1 MALTCCWISVAQCL
15 IHLGW
20 HDQHCC
26 CSYRHRHG
34 WASLDIVDYR
44 GISLANAMAMLLTR
58 QEKGPRLYLAVT
70 ASIFQ
75 FITRAPHANAYFS
88 CHGPRRVLSVFS
100 SHALGCRLKRA
111 ANRHL
116 VCRVCE
122 VVWHGASSPS
132 NFETRQNVAA
142 VPRSIGWGVRE
153 VKVEHHGRRRSHVLF
168 NRGMVAQAAVL
179 MNGDDWQSCTGMMR
193 ALVSR
198 CSGSCL
204 LLLFWLWLLLLQ
216 ALLLLWQPLP
226 AVHVI
231 LGTRLLLPSAR
242 RRKLCL
248 LLWRAMQLPPP

>member
-1 MALTCCWISVAQCL
+1 M
-15 IHLGW
+15 
-20 HDQHCC
+20 
-26 CSYRHRHG
+26 
-34 WASLDIVDYR
+34 
-44 GISLANAMAMLLTR
+44 
-58 QEKGPRLYLAVT
+58 
-70 ASIFQ
+70 
-75 FITRAPHANAYFS
+75 
-88 CHGPRRVLSVFS
+88 LSVVS

-142 VPRSIGWGVRE
+142 VPCSTRWGIGE
-153 VKVEHHGRRRSHVLF
+153 VKVKHHGRRRSHVLI

-193 ALVSR
+193 ALVNR
-198 CSGSCL
+198 CL
-204 LLLFWLWLLLLQ
+204 LLLFWLWLLLLL
-216 ALLLLWQPLP
+216 ALLLLLLWQPLP

-231 LGTRLLLPSAR
+231 LGTRLLLSSAR
-242 RRKLCL
+242 RRKLYL